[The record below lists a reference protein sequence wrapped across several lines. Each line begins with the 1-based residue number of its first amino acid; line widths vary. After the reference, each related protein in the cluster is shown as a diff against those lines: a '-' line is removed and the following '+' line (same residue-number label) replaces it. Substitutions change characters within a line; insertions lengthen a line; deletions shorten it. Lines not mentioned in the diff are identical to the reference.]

1 MNNFMNNRTILSIC
15 DVENPDKLPLFR
27 TDSFPAIPNVGEE
40 IFVGV
45 LSELKTCTVARRE
58 ISYTTDPNG
67 CKLTF
72 ILIWVN
78 VL

>member
-15 DVENPDKLPLFR
+15 DVEKPTNQPLFR
-27 TDSFPAIPNVGEE
+27 TDSYPAIPNVGEE

-45 LSELKTCTVARRE
+45 GSELETCKVVRRE